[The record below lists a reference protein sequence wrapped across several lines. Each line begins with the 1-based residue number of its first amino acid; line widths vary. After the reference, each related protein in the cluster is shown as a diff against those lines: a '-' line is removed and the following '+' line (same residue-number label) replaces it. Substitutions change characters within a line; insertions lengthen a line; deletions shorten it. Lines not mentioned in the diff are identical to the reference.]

1 MLGTALAGVGVSIA
15 IPLTIKALIDGPITN
30 HEIEGVL
37 PLGLLVMALGVLE
50 AVLIFWRRWVQS
62 NAVLQIE
69 TAMRHDLYARLQVLP
84 MSFHTKWGSGQLLSR
99 ATTDLSAIRRFAGFG
114 LLFLIINILQLV
126 VVTGVLLHMYWPL
139 GLVVALTAAPIVWL
153 SMRFEKGYVVLSRR
167 VQDEQ
172 GDLATRAEEGAV
184 GIRVIKAFGR
194 SDHVAGQY
202 DTAATKLQATSMDKV
217 RLSARFWTFLEVI
230 PNLAVVVVLL
240 LGAIGVGRGALTPG
254 ELVAFIT
261 LMLSLVWP
269 VASLG
274 VILAM
279 AQEAM
284 TAAARILEIF
294 DTEPDIVD
302 GPHLTTA
309 ADGGHLCFEHVDFAF
324 PDEPDK
330 LVLRDVNLELLP
342 GETVALVGATGSGKT
357 MLTALVPR
365 LYDVTAGRIT
375 LDGVDIRDLTLGK
388 LRSLVATAFEEP
400 TLFSMSA
407 RENLTLG
414 RSDASDAEVAE
425 ALVDRPGRLRQ
436 RPALGSRHPHRRAGH
451 VALRRPATAPRAGP
465 RRPRPAPRPGP
476 RRHPVRPRHPHRE
489 ARRGG
494 AAPCAVRD
502 DRPDRRPPRLDRD
515 ARRPGGA
522 APGRHHHPRRR
533 APRAARHG
541 AGLSRAARRRRA
553 RGGGVRMITPRRR
566 SLPRFAPP
574 LTTPQGPRM
583 STTQTPPPLSTTTS
597 SPSSADDPVQAWRG
611 VAADGHADSLTEE
624 TSARLAVR
632 SRRLLADLLRPYARV
647 LKWLIVIVVV
657 ENAARLSIPYLV
669 KVGIDSGIPP
679 IQESNDLEP
688 LLLIV
693 GAMLVATIVQAI
705 TRQLFLVR
713 SGTIGQDL
721 LFEIRHRVF
730 RHFQRLSPAFHD
742 DYTSGRVISR
752 QTSDVDAIYEMLESG
767 FDGLV
772 TAALTLVGTAALLL
786 FLDVKLG
793 LVALLC
799 GPFLAWLTNW
809 FRKSSAKSY
818 RVTREKV
825 ALVIVHFVE
834 SMGGIR
840 AVQAF
845 RREPRNQEIFDDVN
859 EQYRAANLVAFR
871 LVAWFMPGIR
881 LIGNITIGV
890 VLLYGGYRAFHGDV
904 TVGVLAAFLLYLR
917 QFFEPMMEISQFYN
931 TFQSASAA
939 LEKLS
944 GVLEEEPSVAE
955 PDPSGR
961 AARPPG

>member
-1 MLGTALAGVGVSIA
+1 VLALSIMLGTALAGVAVSIA
-15 IPLTIKALIDGPITN
+15 IPLVTKALIDGPITN
-30 HEIEGVL
+30 HEISGVV
-37 PLGLLVMALGVLE
+37 PLGLLALALGVLE

-69 TAMRHDLYARLQVLP
+69 TTMRHDLYARLQVLP

-114 LLFLIINILQLV
+114 LLFLVINILQLV

-139 GLVVALTAAPIVWL
+139 GLVVAFTAAPIVWL

-194 SDHVAGQY
+194 SDHVSRQY
-202 DTAATKLQATSMDKV
+202 DAAAAKLQATSMDKV

-342 GETVALVGATGSGKT
+342 GETVALVGATGSGKS

-365 LYDVTAGRIT
+365 LYDVTGGRIT

-425 ALVDRPGRLRQ
+425 ALAIAQADFANDLPWGLDTRIGEQGMSLSGGQRQ
-436 RPALGSRHPHRRAGH
+436 RLALARAVLAQPRVLVLDDTLSALDVH
-451 VALRRPATAPRAGP
+451 TEKLVEEALRRVLSETTGLIVAHRA
-465 RRPRPAPRPGP
+465 
-476 RRHPVRPRHPHRE
+476 
-489 ARRGG
+489 
-494 AAPCAVRD
+494 
-502 DRPDRRPPRLDRD
+502 
-515 ARRPGGA
+515 
-522 APGRHHHPRRR
+522 
-533 APRAARHG
+533 
-541 AGLSRAARRRRA
+541 
-553 RGGGVRMITPRRR
+553 
-566 SLPRFAPP
+566 
-574 LTTPQGPRM
+574 
-583 STTQTPPPLSTTTS
+583 ST
-597 SPSSADDPVQAWRG
+597 VM
-611 VAADGHADSLTEE
+611 
-624 TSARLAVR
+624 
-632 SRRLLADLLRPYARV
+632 LADR
-647 LKWLIVIVVV
+647 
-657 ENAARLSIPYLV
+657 
-669 KVGIDSGIPP
+669 
-679 IQESNDLEP
+679 
-688 LLLIV
+688 
-693 GAMLVATIVQAI
+693 
-705 TRQLFLVR
+705 
-713 SGTIGQDL
+713 
-721 LFEIRHRVF
+721 
-730 RHFQRLSPAFHD
+730 
-742 DYTSGRVISR
+742 
-752 QTSDVDAIYEMLESG
+752 
-767 FDGLV
+767 
-772 TAALTLVGTAALLL
+772 
-786 FLDVKLG
+786 
-793 LVALLC
+793 VALLQD
-799 GPFLAWLTNW
+799 GTITHVGDHRELLATVP
-809 FRKSSAKSY
+809 AY
-818 RVTREKV
+818 RELL
-825 ALVIVHFVE
+825 AADELEEVE
-834 SMGGIR
+834 S
-840 AVQAF
+840 A
-845 RREPRNQEIFDDVN
+845 
-859 EQYRAANLVAFR
+859 
-871 LVAWFMPGIR
+871 
-881 LIGNITIGV
+881 
-890 VLLYGGYRAFHGDV
+890 
-904 TVGVLAAFLLYLR
+904 
-917 QFFEPMMEISQFYN
+917 
-931 TFQSASAA
+931 
-939 LEKLS
+939 
-944 GVLEEEPSVAE
+944 
-955 PDPSGR
+955 
-961 AARPPG
+961 